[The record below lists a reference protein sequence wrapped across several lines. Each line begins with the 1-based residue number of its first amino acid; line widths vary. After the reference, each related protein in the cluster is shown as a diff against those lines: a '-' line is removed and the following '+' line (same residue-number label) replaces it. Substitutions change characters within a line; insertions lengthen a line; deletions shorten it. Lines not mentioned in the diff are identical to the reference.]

1 MSLETSRVDVPSGG
15 LDEVKPIPLGI
26 GEGAMREGLA
36 CGEIESVIVLVG
48 PRIVRKKVRGGAL
61 AITE

>member
-1 MSLETSRVDVPSGG
+1 METSRIDVPSGD

-26 GEGAMREGLA
+26 DEGAMREGLA
-36 CGEIESVIVLVG
+36 CGEIESVIVLIG
-48 PRIVRKKVRGGAL
+48 PRIVSKKVLGGAL